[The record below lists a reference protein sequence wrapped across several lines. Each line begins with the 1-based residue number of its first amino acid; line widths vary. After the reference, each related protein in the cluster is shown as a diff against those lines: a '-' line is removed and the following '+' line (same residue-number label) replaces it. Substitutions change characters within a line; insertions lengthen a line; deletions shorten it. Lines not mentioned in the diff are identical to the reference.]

1 MYKNIHWNIVFIKR
15 VFLLGLYNLSYCGL
29 KRLECLDNYYVQ
41 YLSYIHNDTIDVS
54 IRWRKYIKFHI
65 LDLEKR
71 QTMNHDCITLLF
83 IIFQLFH
90 DKHYHINVSSM
101 CTKLDIYVFI
111 VMFFIRKCIKKE
123 ANCIRNKQVFDLSK
137 LH

>member
-15 VFLLGLYNLSYCGL
+15 VFLLGLYNLSYCCL
-29 KRLECLDNYYVQ
+29 KRLEWLDNYYVQ
-41 YLSYIHNDTIDVS
+41 YLNYIHNDTIDVS

-65 LDLEKR
+65 LDFEKR
-71 QTMNHDCITLLF
+71 QNMNHDCITPLF
-83 IIFQLFH
+83 IMFQLFH

-101 CTKLDIYVFI
+101 CTKLNIYVCI
-111 VMFFIRKCIKKE
+111 VMFFIRNCIKKE
-123 ANCIRNKQVFDLSK
+123 ANCIRNKQVFDLNK